1 MRSTG
6 EKWSYLLDKEHTDK
20 VVLLAGLV
28 NRDSA
33 ESAQQDVVQQVVV
46 QHSVRSE
53 GHDVLIISEECRY
66 GNWVNRPIAA
76 L

>member
-33 ESAQQDVVQQVVV
+33 ESAQQDVVQQVV
-46 QHSVRSE
+46 
-53 GHDVLIISEECRY
+53 I
-66 GNWVNRPIAA
+66 
-76 L
+76 